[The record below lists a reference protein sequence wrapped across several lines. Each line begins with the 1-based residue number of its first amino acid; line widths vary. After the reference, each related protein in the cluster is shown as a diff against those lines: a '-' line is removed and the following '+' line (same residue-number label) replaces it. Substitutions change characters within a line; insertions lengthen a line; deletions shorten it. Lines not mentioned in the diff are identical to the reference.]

1 MPASDKT
8 DQPPLLRV
16 NKLTI
21 ENYKGIDRLELDFPH
36 PVLPD
41 EPDITVIGSENGAGK
56 TSVLEAVLL
65 TTSYMVTPA
74 SHTKWLYQYDRE
86 AYAGLQERLIRSG
99 ADMMEVSADLT
110 FGDRSGR
117 ASLELKPG
125 GLPGRTIPDPLE
137 ESIRRTRPQSDALAW
152 DHDAAILRH
161 LLSPPTDPYVDPAVL
176 YFHSYRRVQEGRSAS
191 RIDAAREGDNARE
204 SNKTGLNLPEG
215 AFKEAIARA
224 AMVACGVLDD
234 LPAHQAQEQLI
245 KLTYFTKSYARVR
258 TTRRMKSEGKALEP
272 MVRHIDT
279 REEFRLD
286 GLSSGQKELVSLLFL
301 VWLHS
306 QDGPKIVLIDEPE
319 LHLNAQWHRRLVR
332 WLGELAPDNQY
343 ILATHSEEV
352 FGAVDK
358 RHRILLVP
366 EAARTHA

>member
-1 MPASDKT
+1 MPSADKA
-8 DQPPLLRV
+8 DQPPRLRV

-21 ENYKGIDRLELDFPH
+21 ENYKGIDCLELDFPH

-74 SHTKWLYQYDRE
+74 SHTKRLYQYDRP
-86 AYAGLQERLIRSG
+86 AYSALQDRLIRADS
-99 ADMMEVSADLT
+99 DMMRLSADLT
-110 FGDRSGR
+110 FADQSGP

-125 GLPGRTIPDPLE
+125 GLPGRSIPGRLE
-137 ESIRRTRPQSDALAW
+137 EAIRRQRPQGGELPW
-152 DHDAAILRH
+152 DHDAEILRH
-161 LLSPPTDPYVDPAVL
+161 VLSPPFDPYVDPLIL
-176 YFHSYRRVQEGRSAS
+176 YFHSYRRVQEGQSAV
-191 RIDAAREGDNARE
+191 RIDASREGDDVRE
-204 SNKTGLNLPEG
+204 PERTGLNLPEG

-224 AMVACGVLDD
+224 AMVVSGVLDD
-234 LPAHQAQEQLI
+234 LPSQKAEKQLEELTDLTQE
-245 KLTYFTKSYARVR
+245 FARVR
-258 TTRRMKSEGKALEP
+258 PTRRMKSEGKALEP
-272 MVRHIDT
+272 MVKHIDT
-279 REEFRLD
+279 TREFRLD

-306 QDGPKIVLIDEPE
+306 QDGPRIVLIDEPE

-332 WLGELAPDNQY
+332 WLGDLAPHNQY
-343 ILATHSEEV
+343 ILATHSEEI

-358 RHRILLVP
+358 RHRILLATQ
-366 EAARTHA
+366 EARSHA